1 MERDWPK
8 FHQENFILDYFDID
22 WCNLLNL
29 NLDLT
34 TNNILNAMNSLL
46 NKYAHFKKIS
56 KHKLKFETKPG
67 ITFSI
72 QKSISIKNK
81 LLVKRIH
88 K

>member
-1 MERDWPK
+1 
-8 FHQENFILDYFDID
+8 
-22 WCNLLNL
+22 
-29 NLDLT
+29 
-34 TNNILNAMNSLL
+34 MNSLL
-46 NKYAHFKKIS
+46 NKYAKFKKIS